1 MDGKEGIHQIN
12 GSLAE
17 GRIFVNLYQQRYHI
31 QHNNC
36 NECSC
41 LIQLVE
47 FHCHPSYF
55 CKDKTG

>member
-17 GRIFVNLYQQRYHI
+17 GRMFVHLYHVQQ
-31 QHNNC
+31 NNC
-36 NECSC
+36 NEGSY
-41 LIQLVE
+41 LIPFVE